1 MFFQS
6 LNVEGG
12 RLADGERDSYSKSV
26 SLINFFCGLFF
37 EGVYNMPQ
45 IKAAEVSDPILLYF

>member
-12 RLADGERDSYSKSV
+12 RLADGERDSYSKFV

-37 EGVYNMPQ
+37 EGVYNMLQ
-45 IKAAEVSDPILLYF
+45 IKTVEVSDPILLYF